1 MSFWLD
7 DSWDQVGKWST
18 LIAQWKM
25 SPGHPHAAVRLSN
38 EGDYKLYFKGDKL
51 WKHTGKLDT
60 KHGGRF
66 LGVAKRNSWNDIKI
80 FFKKSRYSDGFAK
93 VWLNGEL
100 AFEHEGKTLL
110 KSGRG
115 YTKFGM
121 YTNIMGKRT
130 IYFDE
135 VSFCHSADR
144 ERCLRGQTV
153 EQWIANGGPSPS
165 PSSFTTTTTTAT
177 TTTATTTSRG
187 AVVTA
192 APSTTFAPAAPCYT
206 KHAAKYIGGYA
217 AGDSVRRDK
226 AGSSARCDQLGAA
239 CSGFTCNKAQT
250 RCTVRGSQTLS
261 KSHTHE
267 TSFKKE
273 VCPATAP
280 TTTSTVK
287 PTAEATTTTATTT
300 TEELSTTATPTV
312 VPCPDSSK
320 LRENMRELSSELKAI
335 AKEMAYEALQSPT

>member
-51 WKHTGKLDT
+51 WRHTDKLDT

-66 LGVAKRNSWNDIKI
+66 LGVAKRRSWNDIKI
-80 FFKKSRYSDGFAK
+80 FFKKSRYSDGLAK

-100 AFEHEGKTLL
+100 AFEHKGKTLL
-110 KSGRG
+110 NSGRG

-144 ERCLRGQTV
+144 KECLGGQTV
-153 EQWIANGGPSPS
+153 EQWVANGATEAP
-165 PSSFTTTTTTAT
+165 TTQPTTKPTVQPNPKPTSTSTTAT
-177 TTTATTTSRG
+177 TT
-187 AVVTA
+187 
-192 APSTTFAPAAPCYT
+192 
-206 KHAAKYIGGYA
+206 
-217 AGDSVRRDK
+217 
-226 AGSSARCDQLGAA
+226 RCPGKEVADAL
-239 CSGFTCNKAQT
+239 
-250 RCTVRGSQTLS
+250 
-261 KSHTHE
+261 
-267 TSFKKE
+267 KKE
-273 VCPATAP
+273 VRIV
-280 TTTSTVK
+280 SDEMK
-287 PTAEATTTTATTT
+287 I
-300 TEELSTTATPTV
+300 LS
-312 VPCPDSSK
+312 DKLDKISK
-320 LRENMRELSSELKAI
+320 
-335 AKEMAYEALQSPT
+335 